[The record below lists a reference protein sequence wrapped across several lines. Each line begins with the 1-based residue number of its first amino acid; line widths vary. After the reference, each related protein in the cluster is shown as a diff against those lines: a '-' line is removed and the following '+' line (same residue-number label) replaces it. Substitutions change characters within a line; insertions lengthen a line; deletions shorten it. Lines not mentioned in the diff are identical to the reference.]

1 MTPPVPPILE
11 DAARYAVTPP
21 PSVPLSP
28 ALCAVMLP
36 NVLAQRAR
44 LARALLAAHPAYTV
58 PRHQRG
64 NGGGA

>member
-11 DAARYAVTPP
+11 EAARYAVTPP
-21 PSVPLSP
+21 PSQPFSP
-28 ALCAVMLP
+28 ALCAVMLS

-44 LARALLAAHPAYTV
+44 LARALLAAYPAYAV

-64 NGGGA
+64 NGGAA